1 MWLISASQWTVHNVG
16 SRYLAEQGRET
27 QSHEAVSSAPTLRSI
42 TTKWM
47 CLKKKSQQKHLILLI
62 ILIKFYLLAL
72 ILGKGIESP
81 WFQWHRAVVFSC
93 TKQIQCAPI
102 LKFEELSQNFLK
114 VL

>member
-62 ILIKFYLLAL
+62 ILIKFYLLTL
-72 ILGKGIESP
+72 IFGEGIESLLG
-81 WFQWHRAVVFSC
+81 SNG
-93 TKQIQCAPI
+93 T
-102 LKFEELSQNFLK
+102 ELLSSLVQSKYSVHPF
-114 VL
+114 